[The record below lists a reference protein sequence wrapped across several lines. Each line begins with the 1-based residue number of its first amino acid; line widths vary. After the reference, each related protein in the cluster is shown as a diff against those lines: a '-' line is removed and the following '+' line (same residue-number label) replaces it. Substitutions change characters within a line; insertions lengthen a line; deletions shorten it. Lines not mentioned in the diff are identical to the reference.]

1 MNNNKS
7 ILFAAALSTL
17 SVGIAQAVTI
27 DNSGF
32 ENGWANW
39 NETDPASISSSAYDG
54 SQSLKISGSPGRV
67 YQLVDVEPD
76 VEYTLSAY
84 VKGKGQIGINDKNG
98 LFKNVKFQTSSWTK
112 VSKTFTNADQNSLQV
127 FAKHNN
133 STGDVRFDNFELTA
147 TSDSSSD
154 NSSNSSNNDIPNIIT
169 DGSLFDLEGDNPHP
183 LVSNTE
189 LVFVPL
195 ETQFTTSGGGGWR
208 HEYKIKTSERKAMY
222 DTEEEFSATYKVE
235 LSDGSKTIIAQHHGT
250 DISTLMK
257 LYVADS
263 SESGFIDSE
272 ANNGIFDVYVRLR
285 GTDGNEDK
293 FALGTVRSGESFDV
307 KMTNDKGFVTV
318 SAFGESGSLLV
329 EDDDI
334 TYFKFGNYLQSQ
346 DPVTRED
353 CGTRGDSESWADC
366 YDDFDIT
373 TSKITLTD
381 VKYSSNH

>member
-1 MNNNKS
+1 MLNTKS
-7 ILFAAALSTL
+7 LVLLTTLTAAG
-17 SVGIAQAVTI
+17 VAQAATI
-27 DNSGF
+27 HNSGF
-32 ENGWANW
+32 ENGWADW
-39 NETDPASISSSAYDG
+39 NETDPASISGSAYEG
-54 SQSLKISGSPGRV
+54 SQSLKISGSPARV
-67 YQLVDVEPD
+67 YQLVDVEPG

-84 VKGKGQIGINDKNG
+84 VKGKGQIGINDNNG
-98 LFKNVKFQTSSWTK
+98 LFKNVKFDVSSWTK
-112 VSKTFTNADQNSLQV
+112 VSKKFTNADETSLQV

-133 STGDVRFDNFELTA
+133 STSDVRFDNFELVA
-147 TSDSSSD
+147 TGD
-154 NSSNSSNNDIPNIIT
+154 SSNNNSSSSNADIPDIII
-169 DGSLFDLEGDNPHP
+169 DGSLFDLEGDDPHP
-183 LVSNTE
+183 LVSDTE

-208 HEYKIKTSERKAMY
+208 HEYKIKSKERKAMY
-222 DTEEEFSATYKVE
+222 DTQEEFSATYKVE

-263 SESGFIDSE
+263 SESGFFDSE

-285 GTDGNEDK
+285 GTDGDEEK

-307 KMTNDKGFVTV
+307 TMTNDNGFVTV

-334 TYFKFGNYLQSQ
+334 TYFKFGNYLQAQ

-373 TSKITLTD
+373 TSKITLTN
-381 VKYSSNH
+381 VSYSSNH